1 MRTNLISEWSVGEYL
16 GQLIL
21 IERSETDVQIALK
34 VVSNS
39 HHGVIQ
45 FWWDESDYLI
55 QGITEVLITKH
66 DKLSANMLV
75 GLMLS
80 KNDNIL
86 FGWSPINDDQ
96 CGLVLY
102 QDNESIIIDEANV
115 VNFFRWLRSNLQ
127 LIGRIVS

>member
-45 FWWDESDYLI
+45 FWWDGSEYLI

-115 VNFFRWLRSNLQ
+115 VNFFLWLRSNLQ